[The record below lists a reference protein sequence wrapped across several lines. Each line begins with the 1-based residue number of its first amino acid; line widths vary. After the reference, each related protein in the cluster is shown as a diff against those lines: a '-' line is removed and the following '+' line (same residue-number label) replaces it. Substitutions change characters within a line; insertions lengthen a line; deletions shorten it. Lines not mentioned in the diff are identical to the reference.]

1 MSAAVDY
8 PVSLAVEDFV
18 PVLLTTVGVLL
29 LRHSVPERRAVLA
42 AAVLIGCGGAAKAT
56 AKLLAA
62 TGHGDHAW
70 LRGMLFPL
78 LTLGF
83 GLLCLILMRQG
94 GRVPLW
100 LRILVPGLIAVCTA
114 GAVLSGDP
122 IVFLVST
129 TVFATLAG
137 IRLIGTARRRGDI
150 VAANLFGL
158 QLLVFFILGS
168 LASRPDQ
175 TVALQWGEQL
185 SNTVAQA
192 AFAYAAWRLATASQH
207 PATDPTQETR

>member
-1 MSAAVDY
+1 MSATVDY
-8 PVSLAVEDFV
+8 PVSLAIEDFA
-18 PVLLTTVGVLL
+18 PVLLTTIGVVLL
-29 LRHSVPERRAVLA
+29 RRTVPDRGAVLVA
-42 AAVLIGCGGAAKAT
+42 AALIGCGGAAKAT

-62 TGHGDHAW
+62 TGHGDYPW
-70 LRGMLFPL
+70 LRGALFPL

-83 GLLCLILMRQG
+83 GLLCLVLTRAAGPIPR
-94 GRVPLW
+94 W
-100 LRILVPGLIAVCTA
+100 LLVLVPGLIVTCAA
-114 GAVLSGDP
+114 GAVLAGDP

-137 IRLIGTARRRGDI
+137 IRLIDTARRRGDTL
-150 VAANLFGL
+150 AASLFGI

-175 TVALQWGEQL
+175 TVALQWAEQL

-192 AFAYAAWRLATASQH
+192 AFAYAAWRLGSSQ
-207 PATDPTQETR
+207 ATDTTQETR